1 MAKESIFE
9 EMKNFDTAELTFENV
24 GIWPVAY
31 KALAL
36 LVAAILI
43 VVGVYLA
50 LIKDMNVSL
59 ESLRNQEASLKQE
72 HRKKAYD
79 AANLA
84 ALEAQKIE
92 LEQAFQALLAQ
103 LPKDAEVPDLL
114 IEIDEMGRRTSVT
127 MKTLE
132 LEPEKAAD
140 YFVELPIKIESE
152 GGYHD
157 FGSFIG
163 GVAALPRIVTL
174 HDFKIEQKKDSGLLA
189 MQIQAKTYRYKS
201 VDDEVTSAGKGGK
214 R

>member
-1 MAKESIFE
+1 MAKESILE

-24 GIWPVAY
+24 GIWPAAY

-36 LVAAILI
+36 LFAAVLV
-43 VVGVYLA
+43 VVGVYFA
-50 LIKDMNVSL
+50 LIKDMNISL
-59 ESLRNQEASLKQE
+59 ESLRNKETSLKQE

-84 ALEAQKIE
+84 ALEAQKVE
-92 LEQAFQALLAQ
+92 LEEAFQALLAQ

-174 HDFKIEQKKDSGLLA
+174 HDFKIQQKKDSGLLD

-201 VDDEVTSAGKGGK
+201 ADDELESKGRGGK
-214 R
+214 K